1 MTNEDALSIIKEYV
15 RIYLL
20 DIKLGAKVKSNMNKV
35 INVVRASLP
44 PFEEYVEEI
53 SDIWESRWLTHTGP
67 KHQQLEKD
75 LESFLDTP
83 NVELFSNGHMALEL
97 ALRVLKVK
105 GEVITTP
112 FTFASTTQAIA
123 DVGLTPVFCDI
134 NETDYTMDVDKIE
147 DLITEK
153 TEAIVPVHVYGNIC
167 DYKKIEEIA
176 EKHHLKVIYDAAHA
190 FGETIDGKNA
200 ANLGDVSMFSFHA
213 TKVFNTVE
221 GGGLTFADDAL
232 CKEFAAIRQFGMYGK
247 EDAEMLGT
255 NAKMTEFHAAMGLC
269 NLRHVL
275 EEIDKR
281 KMAYERYIERLT
293 GVEGIYI
300 CPQKEN
306 VSYNYAYFPVRFNE
320 EIFGKSRD
328 QMANE
333 LIQNGIV
340 PRKYFYP
347 LTSDFTII
355 KEKFVVQDTPIAGKI
370 ADEILTLP
378 LYAGLSEEE
387 VDRICDIVMK

>member
-1 MTNEDALSIIKEYV
+1 
-15 RIYLL
+15 
-20 DIKLGAKVKSNMNKV
+20 MNKV

-97 ALRVLKVK
+97 ALRVLEVK

-190 FGETIDGKNA
+190 FGETIDGKNV

-320 EIFGKSRD
+320 EIFGKSID

>member
-1 MTNEDALSIIKEYV
+1 
-15 RIYLL
+15 
-20 DIKLGAKVKSNMNKV
+20 MNKV
-35 INVVRASLP
+35 IN
-44 PFEEYVEEI
+44 VEEI

-190 FGETIDGKNA
+190 FGETIDGKNV

-275 EEIDKR
+275 EEINKR

>member
-1 MTNEDALSIIKEYV
+1 
-15 RIYLL
+15 
-20 DIKLGAKVKSNMNKV
+20 MNKV

-190 FGETIDGKNA
+190 FGETIDGKNV

-275 EEIDKR
+275 EEINKR

-355 KEKFVVQDTPIAGKI
+355 KEKFVVQDTPIACKI

>member
-1 MTNEDALSIIKEYV
+1 
-15 RIYLL
+15 
-20 DIKLGAKVKSNMNKV
+20 MNKV

-190 FGETIDGKNA
+190 FGETIDGKNV

-275 EEIDKR
+275 EEINKR

-387 VDRICDIVMK
+387 VDRICDIVMKQDWREKRR

>member
-1 MTNEDALSIIKEYV
+1 
-15 RIYLL
+15 
-20 DIKLGAKVKSNMNKV
+20 MNKV

-97 ALRVLKVK
+97 ALRVLEVK

-190 FGETIDGKNA
+190 FGETIDGKNV

-275 EEIDKR
+275 EEINKR

>member
-1 MTNEDALSIIKEYV
+1 MTNKDALSIIK
-15 RIYLL
+15 
-20 DIKLGAKVKSNMNKV
+20 
-35 INVVRASLP
+35 
-44 PFEEYVEEI
+44 EYVEEI

-190 FGETIDGKNA
+190 FGETIDGKNV

-275 EEIDKR
+275 EEINKR